1 MPKSTLAGHPAHP
14 ILITVPVGL
23 LPFSLAMDVAYLAT
37 GKKKYA
43 QASYFAMVGGVVGG
57 LVAAA
62 TGAADYLSIPCGTAA
77 KKTANLH
84 ALLNVWL
91 IALSSYNLLSRRGK
105 WVPSSK
111 GQTAMSAVG
120 VGALLV
126 SSWYGGTLVYD
137 HGMRVQGVDPIGHA
151 PEVKLPGDEAL
162 EQSLRK
168 FEEAVTPQAE
178 GTGQLRERVS

>member
-43 QASYFAMVGGVVGG
+43 QASYFALLGGVVGG
-57 LVAAA
+57 LVAAV
-62 TGAADYLSIPCGTAA
+62 TGAADYLSIPCGTAT
-77 KKTANLH
+77 KRTANLH
-84 ALLNVWL
+84 ALLNIGL
-91 IALSSYNLLSRRGK
+91 MGLSGYNLLSRRGK

-111 GQTAMSAVG
+111 SQTAMSAVG
-120 VGALLV
+120 VGALLI

-168 FEEAVTPQAE
+168 LEQAVTPQTE
-178 GTGQLRERVS
+178 GAPQLRDRAS